1 MLTMKEAVEAKEK
14 IMLAAAQL
22 MEESGGNP
30 DTVTTRAIAE
40 KAGVGIGLIN
50 YHFQTKENLIEL
62 CVQQIIGN
70 VIYQFKPDGIEHLKG
85 SELLSV
91 VVKMVA
97 DFLTENPS
105 VSRISILGDFKL
117 PKSMDN
123 TMKTVKGFCSS
134 LIECDLSE
142 QEKNLL
148 AFTITSVLQ
157 AMFLRKEISK
167 ELFGFDFNNKS
178 ERDSFIDFLI
188 KRTIR

>member
-14 IMLAAAQL
+14 IMLAATQL

-105 VSRISILGDFKL
+105 VSRISILDDFKS

-134 LIECDLSE
+134 LIECDFSE

-188 KRTIR
+188 KRIIR